1 MKQMIKLG
9 LILALYTSIA
19 CVSLALVSNLTSG
32 AIKAAAQK
40 ELNDGLRKVYPD
52 ADNFTLVEG
61 DFTGTD
67 SVQIDAVY
75 KAEKDSSII
84 GAVVQATGSTYDK
97 ATMLVGIRSDK
108 TITSIQFLSLT
119 DTPGF
124 GQKALEPAFKDQFN
138 GKSANDEFAIGA
150 DVDAISGST
159 ITTKGV
165 ITIIKNAVANGL
177 KVIENGGTK

>member
-1 MKQMIKLG
+1 
-9 LILALYTSIA
+9 
-19 CVSLALVSNLTSG
+19 
-32 AIKAAAQK
+32 
-40 ELNDGLRKVYPD
+40 
-52 ADNFTLVEG
+52 
-61 DFTGTD
+61 
-67 SVQIDAVY
+67 
-75 KAEKDSSII
+75 
-84 GAVVQATGSTYDK
+84 
-97 ATMLVGIRSDK
+97 MLVGIRSDK